1 MRWPGSVVITLALAA
16 TVASTGPDLAAG
28 SSDAESREARR
39 RWALARMDEMA
50 GEALRCRQR
59 FQKKREIEACEAE
72 FTRKFR
78 QYNEMYIDASRE

>member
-1 MRWPGSVVITLALAA
+1 MKWPRAVVIVLALVVIVAA
-16 TVASTGPDLAAG
+16 PGLDRAAG
-28 SSDAESREARR
+28 SSDSESRAARR

-50 GEALRCRQR
+50 NEMQRCRQR

-78 QYNEMYIDASRE
+78 QYNEMYLDASRE

>member
-1 MRWPGSVVITLALAA
+1 MQWPGAAVIALALAA
-16 TVASTGPDLAAG
+16 TVAATGPDLAAG
-28 SSDAESREARR
+28 AADPESREARR

-50 GEALRCRQR
+50 SEALRCRQR
-59 FQKKREIEACEAE
+59 FQKKREIETCEAE

>member
-1 MRWPGSVVITLALAA
+1 MQWPGAVVIALALAA
-16 TVASTGPDLAAG
+16 TVASTGPGRAG
-28 SSDAESREARR
+28 SSDSESRDARR

-50 GEALRCRQR
+50 AEALRCRQR

-72 FTRKFR
+72 FARKFR

>member
-1 MRWPGSVVITLALAA
+1 MQWPGAAVIALALAV
-16 TVASTGPDLAAG
+16 TVAATGPNLAAG
-28 SSDAESREARR
+28 AADAESREARR

-50 GEALRCRQR
+50 TEALRCRQR
-59 FQKKREIEACEAE
+59 FQKKREIETCEAE